1 MIIGIDFDNTIIN
14 YENIFGELAI
24 EKEIVPQ
31 NLAKDKNSVKD
42 YLINRNNEDE
52 WTILQGEVY
61 GGEILRAD
69 FYPGLIDALNFINKN
84 DHIIYIISHRTKYPY
99 KGKKID
105 LHAAAQNFLQKNK
118 FFVNDGGCVKQSNT
132 YFEKTIEKK
141 IQRII
146 ELNCDIFIDDLKK
159 ILMLLPENIE
169 KVHFCPDAVKGDSS
183 SSSSPFKQL
192 RSWSNLQSFFIQDA

>member
-61 GGEILRAD
+61 GGEILRAS
-69 FYPGLIDALNFINKN
+69 FYPGVLDALNFFKKN
-84 DHIIYIISHRTKYPY
+84 NHKIYIISHRTKYP
-99 KGKKID
+99 
-105 LHAAAQNFLQKNK
+105 
-118 FFVNDGGCVKQSNT
+118 
-132 YFEKTIEKK
+132 
-141 IQRII
+141 
-146 ELNCDIFIDDLKK
+146 
-159 ILMLLPENIE
+159 
-169 KVHFCPDAVKGDSS
+169 
-183 SSSSPFKQL
+183 
-192 RSWSNLQSFFIQDA
+192 